1 MMKKPFY
8 IVYNKDDE
16 FLALG
21 TAEEI
26 GCQFD
31 LTPLQVRQKACD
43 FKRRE
48 HAGMINRYPIRIFA
62 VGRMEVE

>member
-1 MMKKPFY
+1 MKKAHY

-21 TAEEI
+21 TAKEI
-26 GCQFD
+26 ACQFD
-31 LTPLQVRQKACD
+31 LTPLQVRQKATD

-48 HAGMINRYPIRIFA
+48 HKNQINRYPVRIFG
-62 VGRMEVE
+62 VGLMEI

>member
-1 MMKKPFY
+1 MKKPHY

-26 GCQFD
+26 ACQFD

-48 HAGMINRYPIRIFA
+48 HSGMINRYPIRIFG

>member
-1 MMKKPFY
+1 MKKKAHF

-26 GCQFD
+26 ACQFD
-31 LTPLQVRQKACD
+31 LSTMQVRQKAKD
-43 FKRRE
+43 FKRYE
-48 HAGMINRYPIRIFA
+48 KTGQTNRYPIRIFS

>member
-1 MMKKPFY
+1 MKKKAHF
-8 IVYNKDDE
+8 IVYNKNDE

-26 GCQFD
+26 ACQFD
-31 LTPLQVRQKACD
+31 LTTMQVRQKAKD

-48 HAGMINRYPIRIFA
+48 HDGMINRYPVRIFS